1 MEENGRKQ
9 KWIMWTWVLAIAVT
23 AIFFASYRDSQ
34 QVEQLSYSDF
44 LQQLEAKNINEVFIQ
59 HDVIRGEFIKPGAE
73 GRKRFI
79 VTRVDGRIAELL
91 AKHHVKFSGV
101 AESSLLR
108 DLLGWIIPV
117 LLFGGFWVFFMRRM
131 SEQGGGGGLGGG
143 FMSFGKSNAKV
154 YVE

>member
-9 KWIMWTWVLAIAVT
+9 KWIMWAWVLAVAVA

-34 QVEQLSYSDF
+34 QVEQLSYSEF

-59 HDVIRGEFIKPGAE
+59 QDVIRGELIKPAAE

-91 AKHHVKFSGV
+91 AKHNVKFSGV
-101 AESSLLR
+101 TESSLLR
-108 DLLGWIIPV
+108 DILGWVIPV
-117 LLFGGFWVFFMRRM
+117 VLFAGFWVFFSRRL
-131 SEQGGGGGLGGG
+131 SEQGGGGLGGG
-143 FMSFGKSNAKV
+143 FMSFGKSN
-154 YVE
+154 